1 MSKAI
6 SKGVIAAGH
15 KLTAEAGAEMLR
27 AGGTAMDAGIAAL
40 AMACVCEPVLAS
52 PGGVGFAMLADGN
65 GTRLIDFFA
74 QTPRVRRQ
82 PGNKGAR
89 EIIADFGT
97 ATQAFHIGPA
107 TAATPG
113 FFKGIEEIPASGAK
127 LPLSDL
133 FAPAIRAARDG
144 VLVTPYQNY
153 LSTVVVPILSATPA
167 AADLFTPGGAP
178 VAAGGI
184 FRNPGLAA
192 AFEILSKGE
201 AGTRQLEAAI
211 VAMQEKSGNLT
222 DADFSRYAAV
232 TREPLA
238 VRLGGATVYLNPLP
252 AASGP
257 LITHSLGGLGGSWS
271 VAAAARALARTDQA
285 RRDAKGDL
293 ASLVPSHLR
302 QRGTT
307 HISVMDADGRCCS
320 ITTSNGEGNGELVG
334 GYGFMLNNILGEED
348 VNPALTGDWPLDTR
362 LSSMMC
368 PAIVRF
374 DDGATTVLGSGGS
387 NRIRSAIFHV
397 LARHVASGEALES
410 AVTAGR
416 MHIEGGHLDFEDL
429 FDEAEKARLQSEFSD
444 HRCWPE
450 RNMFF
455 GGVHAVHQEA
465 GGAMSGIGDPR
476 REGAALLVD

>member
-1 MSKAI
+1 MSKH
-6 SKGVIAAGH
+6 SPKGAIAAGH
-15 KLTAEAGAEMLR
+15 RLTAEAGAEMLR

-52 PGGVGFAMLADGN
+52 PGGVGFAMLGDD
-65 GTRLIDFFA
+65 TRIRLIDFFA
-74 QTPRVRRQ
+74 QTPRERRQ
-82 PGNKGAR
+82 PGEAGAR

-113 FFKGIEEIPASGAK
+113 FFRGIEEIHASGAR
-127 LPLSDL
+127 LPLADL
-133 FAPAIRAARDG
+133 LQPAIRAARDG
-144 VLVTPYQNY
+144 VLVTPYQYY
-153 LSTVVVPILSATPA
+153 LSQVVVPILSATPE
-167 AADLFTPGGAP
+167 AADLFTPGGEP
-178 VAAGGI
+178 VATGST
-184 FRNPGLAA
+184 FRNPQIAA
-192 AFEILSKGE
+192 AFEVLATGARGIS
-201 AGTRQLEAAI
+201 QLEAAI
-211 VAMQEKSGNLT
+211 VAMQAQDGNLT
-222 DADFSRYAAV
+222 SEDFSHYEAV
-232 TREPLA
+232 TRDPLA
-238 VRLGGATVYLNPLP
+238 VRLGEATVYLNPLP
-252 AASGP
+252 AASGA
-257 LITHSLGGLGGSWS
+257 LISHSLAGLGSEWCVGT
-271 VAAAARALARTDQA
+271 AAGALAETDVA
-285 RRDAKGDL
+285 RQVAKGDL
-293 ASLVPSHLR
+293 AALSPETLR

-320 ITTSNGEGNGELVG
+320 ITTSNGEGNGEIVG
-334 GYGFMLNNILGEED
+334 DYGFMLNNILGEED

-362 LSSMMC
+362 LSTMMC

-387 NRIRSAIFHV
+387 NRIRSAIFQV

-455 GGVHAVHQEA
+455 GGVHAVHQCA
-465 GGAMSGIGDPR
+465 GGTMSGIGDPR